1 MAKLDVNRIQRMG
14 GMDTMKISG
23 FGDGELSE
31 LKSMDH
37 YEAKDKLLEVLDS
50 RNDGIGTMW
59 ACGYGVYGMFSSE
72 HRPYKNGSPSGL
84 TSCFR

>member
-1 MAKLDVNRIQRMG
+1 MAKLTVDRIQRMG
-14 GMDTMKISG
+14 GMDTMKIAG

-37 YEAKDKLLEVLDS
+37 YEAKDKVLEMLDA

-59 ACGYGVYGMFSSE
+59 SCGYGVF
-72 HRPYKNGSPSGL
+72 GL
-84 TSCFR
+84 WFDNEAAYLNIGTSCD

>member
-59 ACGYGVYGMFSSE
+59 ACGYGVYGMWFDNE
-72 HRPYKNGSPSGL
+72 AAYLNIGN
-84 TSCFR
+84 SCD

>member
-1 MAKLDVNRIQRMG
+1 MAKLTVDRIDRIG
-14 GMDTMKISG
+14 GMDTMKIAG

-37 YEAKDKLLEVLDS
+37 YEAKDKLLEILDF

-59 ACGYGVYGMFSSE
+59 SCGYGVYGLWFDNE
-72 HRPYKNGSPSGL
+72 AAYLNIGN
-84 TSCFR
+84 SCD